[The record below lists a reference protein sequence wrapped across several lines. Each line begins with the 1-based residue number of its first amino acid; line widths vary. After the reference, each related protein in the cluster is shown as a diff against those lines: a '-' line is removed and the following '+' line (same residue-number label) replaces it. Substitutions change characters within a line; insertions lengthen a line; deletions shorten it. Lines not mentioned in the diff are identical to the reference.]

1 MNTKVPISGYGSRV
15 KPTAREKEGERPR
28 EVEPFSNKSCVVVV
42 RDQTAA
48 PSSLPLIYKFATN
61 GEPHWMMDIHLMLYL
76 LFPFYVIIK
85 TLMYI
90 VTSVC
95 VCVFF
100 SLIVCSFGQKTLL

>member
-48 PSSLPLIYKFATN
+48 SSSFPLIYNSATTARLM
-61 GEPHWMMDIHLMLYL
+61 PHLSHWMMDIHLL
-76 LFPFYVIIK
+76 
-85 TLMYI
+85 
-90 VTSVC
+90 
-95 VCVFF
+95 
-100 SLIVCSFGQKTLL
+100 